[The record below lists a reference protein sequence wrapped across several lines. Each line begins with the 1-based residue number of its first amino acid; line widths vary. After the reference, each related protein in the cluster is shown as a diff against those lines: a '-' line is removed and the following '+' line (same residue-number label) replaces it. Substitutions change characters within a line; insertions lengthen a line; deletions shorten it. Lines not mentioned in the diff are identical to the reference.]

1 MAINRQHK
9 RRPFTPTAFRL
20 TIKNLPYCPPVQSS
34 ICFNRGTAE
43 RDLSKM
49 LKVPGF
55 GLLTPP
61 ATSTAQG
68 HMTVSLV
75 PGPRAA
81 LPPASHFLLR
91 LGCCSS
97 SHTSLRHLPTQGPAK
112 HHSAHGKQPRSW
124 QPPGSRP
131 PLCSLLSPLPSCL
144 RNPGEALGSL
154 CCVWA
159 PRCRP
164 SLGQG
169 PCIACHISPS
179 PGNSMSPW
187 AKVGV
192 TLVLCG
198 FQVSP
203 DPRGHHGLYL

>member
-61 ATSTAQG
+61 PATSTAQG

-97 SHTSLRHLPTQGPAK
+97 SHTSLDTF
-112 HHSAHGKQPRSW
+112 QPRA
-124 QPPGSRP
+124 QPSTTQPTANSLGAGSHLAP
-131 PLCSLLSPLPSCL
+131 ALPS
-144 RNPGEALGSL
+144 AASS
-154 CCVWA
+154 
-159 PRCRP
+159 RP
-164 SLGQG
+164 SLPVFG
-169 PCIACHISPS
+169 ILER
-179 PGNSMSPW
+179 PW
-187 AKVGV
+187 GA
-192 TLVLCG
+192 
-198 FQVSP
+198 SAAS
-203 DPRGHHGLYL
+203 GLLAAGLL